1 MRGPGSILWLSY
13 AVRGDDCGL
22 IGIKQS
28 AKSSDNIRFMTFR
41 FIKILMLTCL
51 LSGCAVFDKHE
62 VTGQAVVMPIA
73 PPVGPARRI
82 VQQITAL
89 WPGKQENLLCVVEL
103 DDRHIAMAGLSPDGF
118 SLFNLTYDGKKLELD
133 KSPLLP
139 DTVAP
144 EFIITDL
151 QLAFWPAAMLQ
162 KILPAHWRLE
172 ADQSHRR
179 LYDKNEKRVDVN
191 YLSSDADWP
200 KDVELINYRYN
211 YRLRIKTISNTQ

>member
-1 MRGPGSILWLSY
+1 MP
-13 AVRGDDCGL
+13 
-22 IGIKQS
+22 
-28 AKSSDNIRFMTFR
+28 FR
-41 FIKILMLTCL
+41 FVKL
-51 LSGCAVFDKHE
+51 LIFTWVLAGCAAFDKQE
-62 VTGQAVVMPIA
+62 VTSQPIVMPIA

-89 WPGKQENLLCVVEL
+89 WPGRQEILVCVLEL
-103 DDRHIAMAGLSPDGF
+103 DAQHIAMAGLSSDGL

-151 QLAFWPAAMLQ
+151 QLAYWPIAMLQ

-172 ADQSHRR
+172 AGQNHRH
-179 LYDKNEKRVDVN
+179 LYYKNEKRVDVK
-191 YLSSDADWP
+191 YLSNDADWP
-200 KDVELINYRYN
+200 KDVELINYPYN
-211 YRLRIKTISNTQ
+211 YRLHIKTISYTQ